1 MRIKSHE
8 LMFLNYH
15 LARNLINP
23 IILSPKIIACGYD
36 QRPPNRLEND
46 KIIFNAINNL
56 STLAAVEH

>member
-1 MRIKSHE
+1 
-8 LMFLNYH
+8 MFLNYH
-15 LARNLINP
+15 LARNLIGP
-23 IILSPKIIACGYD
+23 LILSTKIIACGYD

>member
-1 MRIKSHE
+1 
-8 LMFLNYH
+8 MFLSYH
-15 LARNLINP
+15 LARNLKSPLN
-23 IILSPKIIACGYD
+23 LSSKIIACGYD